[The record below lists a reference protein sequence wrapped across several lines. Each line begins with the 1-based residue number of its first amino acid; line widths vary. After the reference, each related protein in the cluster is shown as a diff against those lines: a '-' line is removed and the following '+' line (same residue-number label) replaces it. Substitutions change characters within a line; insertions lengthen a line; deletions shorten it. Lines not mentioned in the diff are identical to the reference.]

1 MKRNLLSIIIL
12 AILVVN
18 LALTSIM
25 MFNVNSASKKTAAL
39 VSDIAEVLKLEL
51 SDGTAA
57 GAMKTDV
64 PMENI
69 EVYKIANQMTI
80 PLKTGE
86 DGEAHYCLVSV
97 ALSMNTKNPGY
108 KSYGADL
115 STKES
120 LITGEIYDVIGGYTL
135 EEAQANKDLMRE
147 DILKRIQAM
156 FDSDFIFQV
165 SFSDIIFQ

>member
-12 AILVVN
+12 ALLVVN
-18 LALTSIM
+18 LVLTSIM
-25 MFNVNSASKKTAAL
+25 MVSVNGASKKTAAL
-39 VSDIAEVLKLEL
+39 VADIAQVLKLEL
-51 SDGTAA
+51 ADGAEA
-57 GAMKTDV
+57 GAVQEDV

-69 EVYKIANQMTI
+69 EVYKIGEQMTI
-80 PLKTGE
+80 PLKVGE

-97 ALSMNTKNPGY
+97 ALSMNTKNAGY
-108 KSYGADL
+108 KTYGADL
-115 STKES
+115 ATKES
-120 LITGEIYDVIGGYTL
+120 LITSEIYDVIGGYTL

-147 DILKRIQAM
+147 DILKRIQSM

>member
-12 AILVVN
+12 ALLVVN
-18 LALTSIM
+18 LVLTSIM
-25 MFNVNSASKKTAAL
+25 MVNVSSASRKTAEL
-39 VSDIAEVLKLEL
+39 VGDIAEVLKLEL

-57 GAMKTDV
+57 GAMRMDV
-64 PMENI
+64 PMEDI

-86 DGEAHYCLVSV
+86 DGKPHYCLVSV
-97 ALSMNTKNPGY
+97 ALSMNMKSDGY

-120 LITGEIYDVIGGYTL
+120 LITGEIYDVIGSYTW
-135 EEAQANKDLMRE
+135 EEAQSNKALMRE
-147 DILKRIQAM
+147 DILKRIQVM

>member
-12 AILVVN
+12 ALLVVN
-18 LALTSIM
+18 LVLTSIM
-25 MFNVNSASKKTAAL
+25 MINVSSASKKTAEL
-39 VSDIAEVLKLEL
+39 VGDISEVLKLEL
-51 SDGTAA
+51 SDGAAA
-57 GAMKTDV
+57 GALRQEV
-64 PMENI
+64 PMEDV
-69 EVYKIANQMTI
+69 EVYKIAEQMTV
-80 PLKTGE
+80 PLKIGE
-86 DGEAHYCLVSV
+86 DGAPHYCLVSV

-115 STKES
+115 AAKES
-120 LITGEIYDVIGGYTL
+120 LITGEVYEVIGSYTW

-147 DILKRIQAM
+147 DILKRIQVM